1 MAAVSISDLQKYV
14 GKPITDI
21 CENEFSTTKQNHCA
35 HFVGHVMEIQLG
47 MLCGDMKYK
56 TRKTG
61 GSIRCDELYN
71 RLSQRGPWEE
81 RPTQSDGVLIFAL
94 AVHNVVNGIMLKVP
108 EKHVGIHYAGRVYNF
123 SNSQHKVV
131 ADVSVDAFHKKFKA
145 AYAGNVALFYGVVP

>member
-108 EKHVGIHYAGRVYNF
+108 EKLTVLVPKVLVPRVRKVLRRVSRAGIPSTSGTRR
-123 SNSQHKVV
+123 S
-131 ADVSVDAFHKKFKA
+131 A
-145 AYAGNVALFYGVVP
+145 APVRRPKCPLE